1 MKKFVFIALFLGIS
15 LSGFSQSDTVW
26 YKVYTGKFGNSDA
39 TLHLCRHSNSY
50 SGYIY
55 IWFTQQQWPM
65 PVYGSPSPEYPDSIQ
80 LSAGNSPLFL
90 NLTGLFKI
98 NNFIFDGHGHLQ
110 KDNVTSKEVHFSLQE
125 NKSGNYT
132 AFQYFYTG
140 GTASLPPKLKN
151 ESTCDF
157 SSEAV
162 WPLTNTAFTT
172 SLKKQIGIALN
183 SKVPV
188 NNPLEIMN
196 IEKNKF
202 MTGWQKDNSKL
213 TAKDAADMGLSLS
226 ASQDQN
232 IMVMY
237 EDEKTLTLANYI
249 STYSGG
255 AHNNY
260 YTSLITISKKTG
272 KKLQLKDVLSAEGLK
287 LLPSLLDKVARQQFS
302 INNKKPLDENGF
314 FVNQIKATENFYV
327 TSTGIGFLYPTYELK
342 SLAEGEI
349 NLLVPKVALAKY
361 LTPEYR

>member
-1 MKKFVFIALFLGIS
+1 MKKFVFIALLLGIS

-50 SGYIY
+50 SGYI
-55 IWFTQQQWPM
+55 WFTQLQWPM

-80 LSAGNSPLFL
+80 LSAGNTPLFL
-90 NLTGLFKI
+90 NLTGLFNKTV
-98 NNFIFDGHGHLQ
+98 FAGHGHLQ
-110 KDNVTSKEVHFSLQE
+110 KDNVTAKEAHFLFEE
-125 NKSGNYT
+125 NTGT
-132 AFQYFYTG
+132 AFTPFHYYYYDG
-140 GTASLPPKLKN
+140 HASLPPKLKN

-157 SSEAV
+157 SSAAV
-162 WPLTNTAFTT
+162 WPVTNTAFTI

-188 NNPLEIMN
+188 NNPLEIMK

-202 MTGWQKDNSKL
+202 ITGWQKDNSKL

-237 EDEKTLTLANYI
+237 ENEKTLTLANYI

-342 SLAEGEI
+342 SFAEGEI